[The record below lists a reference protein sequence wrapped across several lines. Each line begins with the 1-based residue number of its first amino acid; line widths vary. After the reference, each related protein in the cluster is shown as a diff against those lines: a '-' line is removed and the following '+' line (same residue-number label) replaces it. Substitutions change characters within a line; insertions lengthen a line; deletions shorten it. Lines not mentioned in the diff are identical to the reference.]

1 MDNYCDWDQNRS
13 NQGQNPGQE
22 IDPNRGLDPEQ
33 GQGPEDMNQGKE
45 LYHFVGTSS
54 INVQTNSNQSRMPRK
69 WCIKDISG
77 QYIHSLQFYIIC

>member
-1 MDNYCDWDQNRS
+1 
-13 NQGQNPGQE
+13 
-22 IDPNRGLDPEQ
+22 
-33 GQGPEDMNQGKE
+33 MNQGKE
-45 LYHFVGTSS
+45 LYHSVGTSS